1 MNHLIIEQYETFYQ
15 LHNNQSL
22 ENSTSSGTFEFT
34 LESRLE
40 STLQTRAPW
49 TRQVLSETVLVS
61 VCHGRD
67 ETVTLNYFKD
77 RDKVRLRQSETK
89 NRDKVRPR
97 QTTDK

>member
-1 MNHLIIEQYETFYQ
+1 MELSVEKSGQLI
-15 LHNNQSL
+15 NVVK
-22 ENSTSSGTFEFT
+22 
-34 LESRLE
+34 
-40 STLQTRAPW
+40 TRAPW

>member
-1 MNHLIIEQYETFYQ
+1 MTLI
-15 LHNNQSL
+15 
-22 ENSTSSGTFEFT
+22 
-34 LESRLE
+34 
-40 STLQTRAPW
+40 RAPW

-89 NRDKVRPR
+89 NRDKVRPL
-97 QTTDK
+97 QTTDKKKS